1 MKKASAQIKASA
13 KVRGVR
19 ISPQKARLVVDQIR
33 GQKVN
38 QALLILEFSTKKAA
52 PIIRKVLMSAVANAE
67 DKATT
72 SGDGYIDIDELKVVT
87 AFVDQGIIM
96 KRTMPRARGRADRI
110 FKRSSHVT
118 IELSDE

>member
-1 MKKASAQIKASA
+1 MKASA